1 MLLLLSSPAV
11 ASDPYSAYVVSLCHF
26 NGTTVTDEVSGW
38 TWSLQ
43 GSAATTTTAPIR
55 GARSLDAPLA
65 SYAEGAFSDSRL
77 DFGTG
82 DFTVELTGRWPSVSP
97 NDFAVPLELYADTGG
112 SYDTG
117 NIRGQFYFNAAWP
130 ENDNLFWWCQDAPW
144 TGGTTI
150 PSPAWDG
157 SAHVL
162 AYSRVSGVG
171 HLYFDGVRIATGPDT
186 YNYIGAN
193 RIRIGSGS
201 PAEFDA
207 PGQYDELRIT
217 KGIGRYSGT
226 SYALPIGEYP
236 NPPGPVTLPLSYTNV
251 SPVTSTYSAK
261 FVTGLAYTNTT
272 PVSSSYS
279 LSGRTALA
287 YSNFIAVSA
296 NYSLTLRVP
305 LLSYSNV
312 IDVKADYRLTVPAE
326 TPIARGGGYPWE
338 VRLVDRPWEVKEED
352 QEHPVR
358 EDEEAHTKPS
368 PVLVVEPDLAQI
380 ESFIKKLVGP
390 QLPDFDVA
398 ALRAELA
405 ALQAE
410 QAEEEEAVLALL
422 LEIATQRRSRL
433 FH

>member
-1 MLLLLSSPAV
+1 MLLLLSSPSA

-43 GSAATTTTAPIR
+43 GSATTTTTAPIR
-55 GARSLDAPLA
+55 GTRSLDAPAA
-65 SYAEGAFSDSRL
+65 SYAEGKFADSRL
-77 DFGTG
+77 DFGTD

-97 NDFAVPLELYADTGG
+97 NDFAVALEMYADDGG
-112 SYDTG
+112 AYDTG
-117 NIRGQFYFNAAWP
+117 KIKGQFYFNAAWP
-130 ENDNLFWWCQDAPW
+130 ENDDLYWWCQDSPWIGGAPV
-144 TGGTTI
+144 

-157 SAHVL
+157 TAHVL

-186 YNYIGAN
+186 YNYTGAN

-201 PAEFDA
+201 PGAFDA

-217 KGIGRYSGT
+217 KGIGRYSDT
-226 SYALPIGEYP
+226 NYTLPSGEYP
-236 NPPGPVTLPLSYTNV
+236 NLPGPVALPLSYTNV
-251 SPVTSTYSAK
+251 SPVTSNYSAK
-261 FVTGLAYTNTT
+261 FVTGLVYTNTISVGT
-272 PVSSSYS
+272 SYS
-279 LSGRTALA
+279 LSARTALA
-287 YSNFIAVSA
+287 YSNPIAVST
-296 NYSLTLRVP
+296 NYSLTLRMP

-312 IDVKADYRLTVPAE
+312 IDVKADYRLTVPTEA
-326 TPIARGGGYPWE
+326 PITRGGGYPWE
-338 VRLVDRPWEVKEED
+338 VRLVDRPWEVKKEA

-358 EDEEAHTKPS
+358 KDEEVHFRPA
-368 PVLVVEPDLAQI
+368 PVLLVEPDLTRV
-380 ESFIKKLVGP
+380 ESFLTKMVGP

-422 LEIATQRRSRL
+422 LQIATQRRSRL